1 VGGLNVEIQMFVLM
15 VSSRRMSFVKM
26 MAFYQC
32 ACVCVT
38 DKAQVT
44 VDGEDQP
51 RQRRIAER
59 NARRYNFKRII

>member
-1 VGGLNVEIQMFVLM
+1 
-15 VSSRRMSFVKM
+15 MSFVKM